1 MPRGCPLLLV
11 FKDILTNYA
20 ISMKYLAGFGKAE
33 MTCFIPGVGMMGY
46 GQVHNTVKVVGTPL
60 FARTMVL
67 VESHQYFI
75 LVHLEQ
81 AFVTMAIKEEILKR
95 LQDQKPEWSITDA
108 NLMITAQHT
117 HSAPGG
123 YGHYPFY
130 NFTIPG
136 FQLRVFKTICDGI
149 MDSIHQASSHREEVQ
164 LKWGSHAISPEK
176 EVAFN
181 RSMHAYL
188 KNKDVEV
195 IEPENKA
202 LGVNRTMEGLTITNS
217 LGDLKGLINWF
228 GVHCTSISSF
238 NHRIHSDNK
247 GVAATLFENQYPGS
261 TAFFMQAAAGDV
273 SPNFILDKETGLM
286 RGKFKDQYECAEFN
300 GEIQFRESE
309 KVQPNLNIQGGMNFF
324 HQFVDMSVRVAPAA
338 HGVAFF
344 EGTAEGPGVSKALGQ
359 VLRVLARGVKAK
371 SLLKDPAHNKAF
383 YEAHYPKDIL
393 LDHRS
398 GSFIGLPLNLWKKL
412 PKIPEASIEALRKAA
427 GAEAINTLPWVPHII
442 PVQLIVLGNLL
453 IAAVPGEITTTSAKR
468 LKEMLEKE
476 VQGKNID
483 RIIIS
488 SYANA
493 FMGYITTPEEY
504 MTQSYE
510 AGHTIYGRNTL
521 KGILDS
527 FQELAQAFVKDK
539 SFTSLIPAPFHFP
552 ANELKRRSVD

>member
-1 MPRGCPLLLV
+1 
-11 FKDILTNYA
+11 
-20 ISMKYLAGFGKAE
+20 
-33 MTCFIPGVGMMGY
+33 MTCFIPGIGMMGY
-46 GQVHNTVKVVGTPL
+46 GQAHNTVKVIGTPL
-60 FARTMVL
+60 FARSMVL
-67 VESHQYFI
+67 VDDKTYFV

-95 LQDQKPEWSITDA
+95 LQEQKPEWSITDA

-136 FQLRVFKTICDGI
+136 FQVRVFKTVCDAI
-149 MDSIHQASSHREEVQ
+149 MESLHKASSHREEVE
-164 LKWGSHAISPEK
+164 LKWGSHEISHEK

-188 KNKDVEV
+188 NNEDVKK
-195 IEPENKA
+195 IRPEEKS
-202 LGVNRTMEGLTITNS
+202 LGVNRTMDGLSITNMK
-217 LGDLKGLINWF
+217 GELKGFINWF
-228 GVHCTSISSF
+228 GVHCTSVSSF

-247 GVAATLFENQYPGS
+247 GVAATLFEKQYPTT
-261 TAFFMQAAAGDV
+261 TAFFLQAAAGDV

-300 GEIQFRESE
+300 GEIQFRESQ
-309 KVQPNLNIQGGMNFF
+309 KISPQLPIKGSFSFF

-359 VLRVLARGVKAK
+359 VLRMVARGVKAK
-371 SLLKDPAHNKAF
+371 ALLKDPEHHKAF
-383 YEAHYPKDIL
+383 YQAQYPKDVL

-398 GSFIGLPLNLWKKL
+398 GSFLGLPLSIWKKL
-412 PKIPEASIEALRKAA
+412 PKIPEPSIEALRKAA
-427 GAEAINTLPWVPHII
+427 KDEAINTVPWVPHIL
-442 PVQLIVLGNLL
+442 PFQLVVLGNLM
-453 IAAVPGEITTTSAKR
+453 IAAVPGEITTNSSRR
-468 LKEMLEKE
+468 LKEMLDKIVE
-476 VQGKNID
+476 GKNID

-488 SYANA
+488 SYSNA

-504 MTQSYE
+504 VTQSYE

-521 KGILDS
+521 GGILES
-527 FQELAQAFVKDK
+527 FKELAQVFVAGKK
-539 SFTSLIPAPFHFP
+539 IQGQITAPFHFP
-552 ANELKRRSVD
+552 ADELKRRSVEASL